1 MNSTHGQLQSIANK
15 KSSVIQSAATNDV
28 ELKQS
33 DSDPYA
39 DSVKGSHKP
48 FTPKTKGYNDKDF
61 KKASINV
68 CETKGYNGKNSNIV
82 PINVCEAEDCN
93 DYWQTEQEAVIYTV
107 TAMDL
112 ESDIDGLANKTS
124 Y

>member
-1 MNSTHGQLQSIANK
+1 MNSTHGQLQSIADK
-15 KSSVIQSAATNDV
+15 KHFVIQSAATNDV

-33 DSDPYA
+33 DSHPYA

-48 FTPKTKGYNDKDF
+48 FIPETKGYNDKDF
-61 KKASINV
+61 NKAPINE
-68 CETKGYNGKNSNIV
+68 CETKGYNDKDFNKV
-82 PINVCEAEDCN
+82 PINVCEPEDYD